1 MPLYPPRQGTPG
13 APARFRCATDSAGG
27 VRPPCRMAPIVT
39 AAALLCAPAAGAEP
53 STPAYAPVL
62 ATRADLTLDP
72 VIVTATRSRTA
83 LSRTP
88 ASVSVITDTD
98 LEEQQ
103 ADNIKEAL
111 RYEPGV
117 TVRRSAFRPTSAAS
131 SGSAGGFGGN
141 QGINIRGL
149 DGNRILLMED
159 GIRLPAAFAYGPLNA
174 GRGDYAD
181 MALLRSIEILRGPA
195 SSLYGSDG
203 LTGAVNFLTKDPQ
216 DLLDVFGKASYFGL
230 RSGYDSTDRSFG
242 TTVST
247 ALGGER
253 FQGMLIADG
262 RRGHAVDNQGSNGS
276 AGRPAPRPTRR
287 TPITPRCSASW
298 CSRPRPA
305 TP

>member
-117 TVRRSAFRPTSAAS
+117 TVRRSASGRHQRRPAD
-131 SGSAGGFGGN
+131 
-141 QGINIRGL
+141 R
-149 DGNRILLMED
+149 
-159 GIRLPAAFAYGPLNA
+159 PAALAATRASTFAGWTA
-174 GRGDYAD
+174 T
-181 MALLRSIEILRGPA
+181 A
-195 SSLYGSDG
+195 S
-203 LTGAVNFLTKDPQ
+203 
-216 DLLDVFGKASYFGL
+216 
-230 RSGYDSTDRSFG
+230 
-242 TTVST
+242 
-247 ALGGER
+247 
-253 FQGMLIADG
+253 
-262 RRGHAVDNQGSNGS
+262 
-276 AGRPAPRPTRR
+276 
-287 TPITPRCSASW
+287 C
-298 CSRPRPA
+298 
-305 TP
+305 